1 MIRISMVDVSRST
14 LPMRGREEAAEV
26 SCADVVECTNL
37 TRSSQDSVVEAEE
50 GAIVA
55 VEAAGV
61 TAGRAAGATVGRA
74 AGATAASRAAEVTV
88 AVTEALGEFCSR
100 LGAYCPLL
108 TDSQVLTKVNA
119 DCIALSCLL

>member
-1 MIRISMVDVSRST
+1 MVDVSRST

-37 TRSSQDSVVEAEE
+37 TRSSQDSVEEEEEAEE